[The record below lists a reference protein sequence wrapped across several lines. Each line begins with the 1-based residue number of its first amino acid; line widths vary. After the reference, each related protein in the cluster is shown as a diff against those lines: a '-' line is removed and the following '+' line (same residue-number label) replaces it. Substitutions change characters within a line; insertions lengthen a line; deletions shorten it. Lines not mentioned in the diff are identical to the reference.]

1 MALVDLSHQA
11 WFGQGGLA
19 SPRRMATTMRPTIKL
34 ASVAQIST
42 LEYAPGLVS
51 VVAPSRAY
59 GVTMLNQN
67 GNVSSIDRKSF
78 RNRSRETQ

>member
-1 MALVDLSHQA
+1 M
-11 WFGQGGLA
+11 
-19 SPRRMATTMRPTIKL
+19 IKP

-42 LEYAPGLVS
+42 LEYAPGLVA

-59 GVTMLNQN
+59 GVRMLDQN

-78 RNRSRETQ
+78 

>member
-1 MALVDLSHQA
+1 M
-11 WFGQGGLA
+11 
-19 SPRRMATTMRPTIKL
+19 IKP

-42 LEYAPGLVS
+42 LEYAPGLVA

-59 GVTMLNQN
+59 GVRMLDQN

-78 RNRSRETQ
+78 RDRSRETQ

>member
-1 MALVDLSHQA
+1 
-11 WFGQGGLA
+11 
-19 SPRRMATTMRPTIKL
+19 MATTMRPTIKL

-59 GVTMLNQN
+59 GVRMLDQN

-78 RNRSRETQ
+78 HPGQNSREEGITRRESHGTKP